1 MKNKGIKR
9 IIVIILGLKI
19 ATFLVI
25 IIAHFLLPFNNR
37 FYKANFVY
45 PPQEKIT
52 LFTSLKTWDAQH
64 YLYLSE
70 KGYHKNDI
78 SIAFYPLYPLLIST
92 LTLVAGNSLVS
103 GLLISN
109 ILSFIAIIIFYR
121 LVLVLFNEA
130 TAFLSTLFFLS
141 FPTAF
146 YFSLIYTE
154 SLFLFL
160 TLLFFTYLYK
170 KQYFRASAVSLLIPI
185 SRVVGLLIAIPMF
198 VKILTETTF
207 KTINLKIPT
216 FNRPIFINLKYQYVF
231 LLFPIFGFLTY
242 LLFMHFATG
251 NALSGIKAGESFVG
265 GYSVGNLLN
274 PADIVKNFFISKLS
288 LHDYNHSI
296 IDRMF
301 FVFYIILLPLIYKYL
316 PKPFFFYSLIG
327 FTPFLGSFM
336 GYSRYVFV
344 VFPIFIVLGLL
355 VQKKWGL
362 FLLPLLILFI
372 FLQVTFIVLY
382 SLNFWVS

>member
-1 MKNKGIKR
+1 MKNKEIKR
-9 IIVIILGLKI
+9 IIAIVLGLKI

-25 IIAHFLLPFNNR
+25 IFAHFLLPFNNR

-45 PPQEKIT
+45 TPQEKVT
-52 LFTSLKTWDAQH
+52 LFTSFKTWDAQH

-70 KGYHKNDI
+70 KGYRKNDI
-78 SIAFYPLYPLLIST
+78 SITFYPLYPLLISAA
-92 LTLVAGNSLVS
+92 TLVTGNSLVS

-109 ILSFIAIIIFYR
+109 VLSLVAVIIFYR
-121 LVLVLFNEA
+121 LVSILFDEK
-130 TAFLSTLFFLS
+130 TAFFSTLFLLS

-146 YFSLIYTE
+146 YLSLIYTE
-154 SLFLFL
+154 ALFLFL
-160 TLLFFTYLYK
+160 TLLFFTFLYK
-170 KQYFRASAVSLLIPI
+170 KQYFQASVVSFLIPI
-185 SRVVGLLIAIPMF
+185 TRVVGLLIVIPMF
-198 VKILTETTF
+198 VKMLTEATF

-216 FNRPIFINLKYQYVF
+216 FNRPIFINLKFQYAY

-265 GYSVGNLLN
+265 GYSAGNLLN

-288 LHDYNHSI
+288 LHNYNHSI
-296 IDRMF
+296 IDRIF
-301 FVFYIILLPLIYKYL
+301 FVFFIILLPLIYKYL

-327 FTPFLGSFM
+327 LTPFLGSFM

-362 FLLPLLILFI
+362 LLLPLLILFM